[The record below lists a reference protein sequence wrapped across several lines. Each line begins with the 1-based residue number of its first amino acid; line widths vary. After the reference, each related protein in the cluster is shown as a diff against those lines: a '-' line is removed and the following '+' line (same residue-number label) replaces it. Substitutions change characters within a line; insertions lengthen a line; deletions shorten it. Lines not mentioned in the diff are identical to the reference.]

1 MAKKQKKPKKKL
13 PASPSFFSF
22 SCLRKPLYILIS
34 AIFVIGL
41 LMYRGTEK
49 EPVSTAK
56 PLYQLPV
63 NVAAFVKKEKRV
75 AVISVPL
82 ETLTSESYYIIDIPS
97 GDSIAAREESTQ
109 RYPASTTKVITALVA
124 LAEFSPESVLEV
136 KREFKEGQTAKFVV
150 GEKLTLE
157 NILYA
162 LLIHSANDAAY
173 LIADNYPGGYDSFIA
188 AMNTYSAK
196 LGMMNTNFLNPA
208 GLDQE
213 GHYSSAYDLSLAGR
227 AFLKNPFLK
236 KIVGIKNITI
246 SDVTFSYFHPLY
258 NVNQLL
264 GEIPGIAGLKT
275 GYTELAGENLITY
288 YKRDDHEAL
297 IVLLK
302 SKDRFGDTRKI
313 VQWIT
318 SQVRYEMRVVE

>member
-1 MAKKQKKPKKKL
+1 MAKKQKKPKKTL
-13 PASPSFFSF
+13 PASSSFLSF
-22 SCLRKPLYILIS
+22 SYFRKPLYLLVS
-34 AIFVIGL
+34 VGVLTGL
-41 LMYRGTEK
+41 LLYRGTEK
-49 EPVSTAK
+49 EPISTAK
-56 PLYQLPV
+56 PLYQIPV
-63 NVAAFVKKEKRV
+63 NVAAYVKKEKRV

-82 ETLTSESYYIIDIPS
+82 DTLTSESYYIVDIPS
-97 GDSIAAREESTQ
+97 GDAVAAYNETID

-124 LAEFSPESVLEV
+124 LQEFAPDAILEV

-188 AMNTYSAK
+188 AMNAYSIK
-196 LGMMNTNFLNPA
+196 LGMQHTNFLNPA

-236 KIVGIKNITI
+236 KIVGIKSITI
-246 SDVTFSYFHPLY
+246 SDVSFSYFHPLY

-288 YKRDDHEAL
+288 YKRGDHEAL

-313 VQWIT
+313 VQWIS